1 MAESSTQ
8 RDIPRGP
15 AKRVDG
21 LAAPR
26 PEVLASITDQHV
38 LRVIGDS
45 PTAVSRAE
53 IAEATGLSKPAVSA
67 AAARLLE
74 RGVLRDVGVRE
85 GRRGGVAT
93 LFEIDPNHG
102 RSMAVVIQDDAITVQ
117 TRDLHGVVRAELE
130 AAVSSASRRDELI
143 LLVNGLIA
151 EAQQTFPAP
160 LLAATVSIADPVD
173 AKLGV
178 PLVLER
184 SVFPAVPLDPRATFD
199 LSDAV
204 QVVIDNDVNWATLGE
219 FREGALHGCENF
231 VYIHFGRGIGGGMLL
246 DGRLYRGHRGLAGEV
261 GYLRDGGSEHRDI
274 TERLAA
280 AGLGT
285 AGQYGLDLRMATEH
299 LSRTPLTSVALEAA
313 DVLALAIAN
322 VAIAVNPQAVA
333 FGGPLSTFPAFT
345 EALRERIARVSIDTP
360 ELVVSTST
368 PLLGAGL
375 EAHRLALQEAGLPQ
389 PTESPAR

>member
-1 MAESSTQ
+1 MAESSTG

-15 AKRVDG
+15 ADRVDVM
-21 LAAPR
+21 AAPR
-26 PEVLASITDQHV
+26 PTVLASITDQHV

-45 PTAVSRAE
+45 PVPISRAE
-53 IAEATGLSKPAVSA
+53 IAEATGLSKPAVST

-102 RSMAVVIQDDAITVQ
+102 RSMAVVVQDDSITVQ
-117 TRDLHGVVRAELE
+117 TRDLHGVIRVELE
-130 AAVSSASRRDELI
+130 EAVSSACRREEVAE
-143 LLVNGLIA
+143 LVNRLIA
-151 EAQQTFPAP
+151 QAQQIFPAP
-160 LLAATVSIADPVD
+160 LLAVTVSIADPVD

-199 LSDAV
+199 LADAA
-204 QVVIDNDVNWATLGE
+204 QVVIDNDVNWATIGE
-219 FREGALHGCENF
+219 FREGALRGCENF
-231 VYIHFGRGIGGGMLL
+231 VYVHFGRGIGGGMLL

-285 AGQYGLDLRMATEH
+285 TEQYGLDVRLAAEQ
-299 LSRTPLTSVALEAA
+299 LSRTPLTAVALEAA
-313 DVLALAIAN
+313 EVLALAIAN

-345 EALRERIARVSIDTP
+345 EALRERIARVSIDAP

-375 EAHRLALQEAGLPQ
+375 EAHRLALREAGLPQ
-389 PTESPAR
+389 PSERAAS